1 MNHRNVY
8 MRATLAA
15 VLLLVVG
22 CGSDGGTPLA
32 PLTITSANA
41 QMVAEQGVG
50 STDVLMEMSGLVEGF
65 SQVFDNPSP
74 QVVPCDFG
82 TGSVTIDDVG
92 DPGLSQDDSATLTF
106 GGCVIDA
113 DGIPITMNGSIS
125 FTATTVTSTG
135 FALVCTF
142 TDFSVTVLGAT
153 VIVRGGFT
161 LELNSDDGDTFTAVV
176 HGTYFN
182 VTAQAGVQA
191 FSGTIS
197 DFRLERTYTES
208 TGAYSVS
215 NQATIAG
222 TQLGGE
228 VTFETTVPF
237 TGTDPNDPDAGTLI
251 VTGADNC
258 SATIIALNNVD
269 VQILVDLD
277 GDGNTDATI
286 NTTWAV
292 LNDES

>member
-1 MNHRNVY
+1 MNHRNVCT
-8 MRATLAA
+8 RVTLAA

-22 CGSDGGTPLA
+22 CGSDGGTTLA
-32 PLTITSANA
+32 PLAITSANA
-41 QMVAEQGVG
+41 EMVAQQGVG
-50 STDVLMEMSGLVEGF
+50 ATDVLMEMSGMVEGF
-65 SQVFDNPSP
+65 SSVFDNPSP
-74 QVVPCDFG
+74 QVIPCDFG
-82 TGSVTIDDVG
+82 AGEVIVHDPV
-92 DPGLSQDDSATLTF
+92 PGLHEGDNALIVF

-125 FTATTVTSTG
+125 FAATTVTPTS
-135 FALVCTF
+135 FALTCF
-142 TDFSVTVLGAT
+142 FDNYSITVLGAT

-161 LELNSDDGDTFTAVV
+161 LEVSSADQDTFTAVV

-191 FSGTIS
+191 FSGTIT
-197 DFRLERTYTES
+197 DFRMERTYTES

-222 TQLGGE
+222 SNLGGE
-228 VTFETTVPF
+228 VRFETTVPF

-251 VTGADNC
+251 VTGADGC
-258 SATIIALNNVD
+258 TATIIALNNVD
-269 VQILVDLD
+269 VQILVDLE
-277 GDGNTDATI
+277 GDGEIDATI

>member
-8 MRATLAA
+8 TRVTLAA

-22 CGSDGGTPLA
+22 CGSDGGTTLA
-32 PLTITSANA
+32 PLAITSANA
-41 QMVAEQGVG
+41 QMVAQQGVG
-50 STDVLMEMSGLVEGF
+50 ATDVLMEMGGMVEGYTA
-65 SQVFDNPSP
+65 VFDNPTP
-74 QVVPCDFG
+74 QVIPCDYG
-82 TGSVTIDDVG
+82 KGEVTVDDQG
-92 DPGLSQDDSATLTF
+92 EPGLTTGDSATITF

-113 DGIPITMNGSIS
+113 DGIPITMSGSIS
-125 FTATTVTSTG
+125 FKAITVTPTG
-135 FALVCTF
+135 FALTCF
-142 TDFSVTVLGAT
+142 FDNYSITVLGTT
-153 VIVRGGFT
+153 VIVHGGFT

-176 HGTYFN
+176 HGESFA

-191 FSGTIS
+191 FAGSITN
-197 DFRLERTYTES
+197 FRLERTYTES

-222 TQLGGE
+222 TELGGE

-251 VTGADNC
+251 VTGADGC
-258 SATIIALNNVD
+258 TATIIALNNVD
-269 VQILVDLD
+269 VQILVDLE
-277 GDGNTDATI
+277 GDGEIDATI

-292 LNDES
+292 LNDDS